1 MNFGSVQVAIPVTIV
16 LAGQRRAE
24 IPFYRLKQQLTA
36 QEIRCQMTTY
46 WHNSLHSACSISHP
60 NEVLR
65 RIKKGFRGK
74 PMHSPKRMLFL
85 DLVLSLFRLNGLLIA
100 EGDEM
105 TEALG
110 LTSARWKVI
119 GVIALSNSG
128 LTVPGIARVLGQSRQ
143 AVQRITDV
151 MATDGLLSYEPNP
164 KHKRSV
170 LVELTEEGKTAYKDL
185 RDVQDP
191 WAIDNTEDIPIEE
204 LDGGLRLV
212 RRLIQKFDK

>member
-1 MNFGSVQVAIPVTIV
+1 
-16 LAGQRRAE
+16 
-24 IPFYRLKQQLTA
+24 
-36 QEIRCQMTTY
+36 
-46 WHNSLHSACSISHP
+46 
-60 NEVLR
+60 
-65 RIKKGFRGK
+65 
-74 PMHSPKRMLFL
+74 MHSPKRILFL

-151 MATDGLLSYEPNP
+151 MVTDGLLSYEPNP

-170 LVELTEEGKTAYKDL
+170 LVVLTEEGKTAYKDL

-204 LDGGLRLV
+204 LDVGLRLV

>member
-1 MNFGSVQVAIPVTIV
+1 
-16 LAGQRRAE
+16 
-24 IPFYRLKQQLTA
+24 
-36 QEIRCQMTTY
+36 
-46 WHNSLHSACSISHP
+46 
-60 NEVLR
+60 
-65 RIKKGFRGK
+65 
-74 PMHSPKRMLFL
+74 MHSPKRMLFL
-85 DLVLSLFRLNGLLIA
+85 DLVLSIFRLNGLLIA
-100 EGDEM
+100 EGDDM

-151 MATDGLLSYEPNP
+151 MVTDGLLSYQPNP

-170 LVELTEEGKTAYKDL
+170 LVVLTEEGKTAYKDL

-191 WAIDNTEDIPIEE
+191 WAIENTEDIPSEE
-204 LDGGLRLV
+204 LNAGLRLV

>member
-1 MNFGSVQVAIPVTIV
+1 
-16 LAGQRRAE
+16 
-24 IPFYRLKQQLTA
+24 
-36 QEIRCQMTTY
+36 
-46 WHNSLHSACSISHP
+46 
-60 NEVLR
+60 
-65 RIKKGFRGK
+65 
-74 PMHSPKRMLFL
+74 MHSPKRMLFL

-151 MATDGLLSYEPNP
+151 MATDGLLSYQSNP

-170 LVELTEEGKTAYKDL
+170 LVVLTEEGKTAYKDL

-204 LDGGLRLV
+204 LDAGLRLV

>member
-1 MNFGSVQVAIPVTIV
+1 
-16 LAGQRRAE
+16 
-24 IPFYRLKQQLTA
+24 
-36 QEIRCQMTTY
+36 
-46 WHNSLHSACSISHP
+46 
-60 NEVLR
+60 
-65 RIKKGFRGK
+65 
-74 PMHSPKRMLFL
+74 MHSPKRMLFL
-85 DLVLSLFRLNGLLIA
+85 DLVLSLFRLNGLLIT
-100 EGDEM
+100 EGDNM

-151 MATDGLLSYEPNP
+151 MVTDGLLSYRSNP

-170 LVELTEEGKTAYKDL
+170 LVVLTEEGKTAYKDL

-204 LDGGLRLV
+204 LDVGLRLV

>member
-1 MNFGSVQVAIPVTIV
+1 
-16 LAGQRRAE
+16 
-24 IPFYRLKQQLTA
+24 
-36 QEIRCQMTTY
+36 
-46 WHNSLHSACSISHP
+46 
-60 NEVLR
+60 
-65 RIKKGFRGK
+65 
-74 PMHSPKRMLFL
+74 MHSPKRMLFL
-85 DLVLSLFRLNGLLIA
+85 DLVLSVFRLNGLLIA

-119 GVIALSNSG
+119 GVIALSSSG

-151 MATDGLLSYEPNP
+151 MVTDGLLSYHFNP

-170 LVELTEEGKTAYKDL
+170 LVVLTEEGRTAYNDL

-191 WAIDNTEDIPIEE
+191 WAIQSSEDIPTEE
-204 LDGGLRLV
+204 LDAGLRLV
-212 RRLIQKFDK
+212 RRLIHKFDK